1 MLPILRSRQRKL
13 ARTLQRADQ
22 LRDNKQF
29 AEAAKLYET
38 ALHLAPQ
45 RADLYVQYG
54 NMLKDSGQLAP
65 AVRAYENAHNS
76 FIAQAAQRGL
86 DHTREAVGDIYLQLG
101 HAFKLAGAR
110 DFAIEFYRRA
120 NTLKPIPQIQ
130 EELKIAELTSHGVSE
145 NMVEIAF
152 PQLDH
157 LPGLPVSDGVRV
169 EDFESAFIADA
180 CQCLCWSKNHFVD
193 ASQTGPGSKLVTC
206 GDCGT
211 MYSQDVVKMNIKG
224 LSRLLHAVEVSAA
237 DLEALLSKW
246 PIELRLGR
254 IGLIGAQLSDKISA
268 KFPNVET
275 IPAYNNRLHPGIERC
290 SFDAIVIWTIS
301 YALTHVRRVVDQAH
315 QALRPNGLLVVGYT
329 PSSALPLVM
338 QGLRDKCMVRDE
350 TDGARIEPVGR
361 EAVAKVPADRSPMF
375 LLSDLA
381 LRAVLEPV
389 RREGR
394 LFPVRYRQSASHHF
408 LAMQKSGVMSV
419 GIMSGIGDAV
429 WSLVIQKAVR
439 RKYGADALLYHINDS
454 GDGRRK
460 RSNNMLARFGFVDD
474 MVTSKFQVH
483 ADTPMDDR
491 SGHLN
496 YIPSGPVAIDGRDE
510 FDYRLIV
517 NTYLEHGQGYD
528 RVCEALGLKEEDLD
542 FDFFI
547 DYHEKPEDMAAVN
560 KILNHV
566 GFDYAV
572 FYYGAEVDNTIG
584 GLNRDEI
591 WKPEDWNRLGR
602 MVHEEFGL
610 KIVVI
615 GAPYDTSY
623 ANRIL
628 GANSDTFYYNAIG
641 ELDITETLALIQRS
655 KFVVAFPAGVG
666 IVGPYMR
673 VPTVIFWRPK
683 HMSYHVMHDRAG
695 FCPKFATNWV
705 PEPVIKGGGY
715 YPAWY
720 GEDTPNSIMEAV
732 RKGGWAKRA
741 ITSPIGNWKE

>member
-1 MLPILRSRQRKL
+1 MFSIFRSRQRKL
-13 ARTLQRADQ
+13 ARIVRRADE
-22 LRDNKQF
+22 LRDSKQF
-29 AEAAKLYET
+29 AEAAELYGQ
-38 ALHLAPQ
+38 AVRMVPQ

-54 NMLKDSGQLAP
+54 NMLKDSGQLAS
-65 AVRAYENAHNS
+65 AVLAYETAHNG
-76 FIAQAAQRGL
+76 FIAQASQRNSSY
-86 DHTREAVGDIYLQLG
+86 TRETVSDVYIQLG
-101 HAFKLAGAR
+101 HTFKLAGAR
-110 DFAIEFYRRA
+110 DHAIGFYRRA
-120 NTLKPIPQIQ
+120 NALKPIPHIQ
-130 EELKIAELTSHGVSE
+130 EELKIAALTPHGVPE
-145 NMVEIAF
+145 KMIDIAF
-152 PQLDH
+152 PQLDS
-157 LPGLPVSDGVRV
+157 LPGLSSGDGVAAT
-169 EDFESAFIADA
+169 DFESAHLADSN
-180 CQCLCWSKNHFVD
+180 QCLCWSKNHFID
-193 ASQTGPGSKLVTC
+193 ATQTGPGSKLVTC
-206 GDCGT
+206 SDCGA
-211 MYSQDVVKMNIKG
+211 MYSQEVVKMNMADEK
-224 LSRLLHAVEVSAA
+224 RLLPAVDVSAA
-237 DLEALLSKW
+237 DLEALLATW
-246 PIELRLGR
+246 PLEVRMGR
-254 IGLIGAQLSDKISA
+254 IGLVGAQLSWAASA
-268 KFPNVET
+268 KFPHVET
-275 IPAYNNRLHPGIERC
+275 IPAYNARLQPGIERC

-301 YALTHVRRVVDQAH
+301 HALSDVHRVVDQAH

-329 PSSALPLVM
+329 PNSALPLVM
-338 QGLRDKCMVRDE
+338 QGLRGKAKVRDDANG
-350 TDGARIEPVGR
+350 TRIEPMGR
-361 EAVAKVPADRSPMF
+361 EATIKATADRSPLF

-381 LRAVLEPV
+381 LRAVMEPV

-394 LFPVRYRQSASHHF
+394 LFPARHRQSAGHHF

-429 WSLVIQKAVR
+429 WSFVIQKAVR
-439 RKYGADALLYHINDS
+439 RKYGADSLLYHINDS

-483 ADTPMDDR
+483 ANTPMDDR

-496 YIPSGPVAIDGRDE
+496 YIASGPVAVDGRDE

-542 FDFFI
+542 LDFFAH
-547 DYHEKPEDMAAVN
+547 YEEKPEDMVAVD
-560 KILNHV
+560 KVLNHV
-566 GFDYAV
+566 GGDYAV

-628 GANSDTFYYNAIG
+628 GANRDTFYYNAIG

-655 KFVVAFPAGVG
+655 KFVIAFPAGVG

-695 FCPKFATNWV
+695 FCPEFATNWV
-705 PEPVIKGGGY
+705 PEPVLKAGGY

-720 GEDTPNSIMEAV
+720 GSDTPDSIMEAV
-732 RKGGWAKRA
+732 RKGGWAKRG
-741 ITSPIGNWKE
+741 ISTPIGKWKD